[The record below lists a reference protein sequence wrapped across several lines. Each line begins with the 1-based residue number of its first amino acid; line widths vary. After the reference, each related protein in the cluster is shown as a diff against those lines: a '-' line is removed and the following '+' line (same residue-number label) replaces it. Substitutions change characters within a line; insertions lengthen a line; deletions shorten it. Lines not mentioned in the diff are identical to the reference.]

1 MEKAMM
7 NTDMINDNDNIY
19 LSIDNGL
26 EFYKYPIVGDL
37 VLSLKSA
44 IDEYHK
50 IRYSYPASVFI
61 PFIAFY
67 NFEKV
72 ADTYHALYFRDYL
85 QLLGTT
91 SISFHEMIP
100 DCIKDKVKPTK

>member
-1 MEKAMM
+1 M

-44 IDEYHK
+44 IDEYHR

-61 PFIAFY
+61 PFIAY
-67 NFEKV
+67 NNFEKV
-72 ADTYHALYFRDYL
+72 ADTYLSL
-85 QLLGTT
+85 
-91 SISFHEMIP
+91 SFHNYMDNMRNTSFHYMIP

>member
-1 MEKAMM
+1 M

-37 VLSLKSA
+37 FFSLNAA
-44 IDEYHK
+44 IDEYRKSH
-50 IRYSYPASVFI
+50 SCPTSVFI
-61 PFIAFY
+61 PFIAY
-67 NFEKV
+67 NNFEKV
-72 ADTYHALYFRDYL
+72 ADTYLSL
-85 QLLGTT
+85 
-91 SISFHEMIP
+91 SFHNYMDNMRNTSFHYMIP